1 MSEKRKASRT
11 AVVADKTNDLEIA
24 SALVTLG
31 FTCRGMQRFKS
42 QDIPGAAEVCYWQ
55 FDTVSEDGQ
64 YTLEAVL
71 AAWKNDAWLTDPA
84 NDDPLAAIIV
94 AFRNRQ
100 RLLDWVKQSAP
111 MVAVKNGN
119 RWVFVPEDAD
129 KAHVARAKA
138 FLQGKN

>member
-31 FTCRGMQRFKS
+31 FTCRGMQRYKS
-42 QDIPGAAEVCYWQ
+42 TDLPGAAKVCYWQ
-55 FDTVSEDGQ
+55 FDVVSEDGL
-64 YTLEAVL
+64 YTLEQVL
-71 AAWKNDAWLTDPA
+71 AAWQNDAWLTDPE
-84 NDDPLAAIIV
+84 NRDPLAHIIV

-100 RLLDWVKQSAP
+100 RLLDWVKQAAP

-119 RWVFVPEDAD
+119 RWAFVPQDAP
-129 KAHVARAKA
+129 AGHIARAKA
-138 FLQGKN
+138 FLQGRG

>member
-31 FTCRGMQRFKS
+31 FTCRGMQRYKS
-42 QDIPGAAEVCYWQ
+42 ADLPGAGEVCYWQ
-55 FDTVSEDGQ
+55 FDVVSEDGQ
-64 YTLEAVL
+64 YTLEQVL

-94 AFRNRQ
+94 AFRNRH
-100 RLLDWVKQSAP
+100 RLLDWVKQSTA

-119 RWVFVPEDAD
+119 RWAFVPENAD

-138 FLQGKN
+138 FLQGRG